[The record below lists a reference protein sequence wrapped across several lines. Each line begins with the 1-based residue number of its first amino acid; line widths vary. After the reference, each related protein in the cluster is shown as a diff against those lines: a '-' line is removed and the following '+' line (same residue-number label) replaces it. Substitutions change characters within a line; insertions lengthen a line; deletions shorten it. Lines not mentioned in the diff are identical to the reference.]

1 MHYQR
6 IGNEVQLL
14 YDDAYAPLY
23 RESDEVEV
31 ATDNHRQICETLAG
45 ITRSFGRE
53 ISVLDLGCG
62 TGRYF
67 HCIERVNWLV
77 AVDISLPVLLQAR
90 RPVKSEQIKVKKVDL
105 ICANIF
111 ELELAPDSFDFIYS
125 IGVLG
130 EFSPFDARVCGKMLD
145 LLKPGGKVLF
155 TVVDVTSKYQFMS
168 WKRRVAETVS
178 SFLPSSLQRPLRERL
193 KTYFMNRSQLERLM
207 RRSGFMR
214 HEINLRVSTAAHW
227 IGAHYECL
235 ATKAKADPA
244 TPKLR

>member
-6 IGNEVQLL
+6 MGNAVRLL

-31 ATDNHRQICETLAG
+31 VTDNHRQICDTLAG
-45 ITRSFGRE
+45 ITRSFARE

-67 HCIERVNWLV
+67 HCIERVNRLV
-77 AVDISLPVLLQAR
+77 GVDISLPVLLQAR
-90 RPVKSEQIKVKKVDL
+90 RPVKSKQIKVKKIDL
-105 ICANIF
+105 VCANIF
-111 ELELAPDSFDFIYS
+111 ELELAPASFDFIYS

-130 EFSPFDARVCGKMLD
+130 EFSPFDAEVCGKMYD
-145 LLKPGGKVLF
+145 LLKPGGKALF

-168 WKRRVAETVS
+168 WKRRMAETFS
-178 SFLPSSLQRPLRERL
+178 PFLPAPIRRPLRERL
-193 KTYFMNRSQLERLM
+193 RSYYMTRSQLERVM
-207 RRSGFMR
+207 HRSGFAQY
-214 HEINLRVSTAAHW
+214 EINLRVSTAAHW

-235 ATKAKADPA
+235 ATKAAKFE
-244 TPKLR
+244 